1 MNNPEASRPSLCQAS
16 LAVAKVVTV
25 AAVETVEV
33 GEDQVVTSCLV
44 VRGARGAQGGGR
56 WGPKGERG
64 VVGERE
70 ELEEEL
76 EEELG
81 EVLEEMLE
89 VELEEELW
97 NPTGEWGLHLL
108 LCLR

>member
-44 VRGARGAQGGGR
+44 
-56 WGPKGERG
+56 GPF
-64 VVGERE
+64 
-70 ELEEEL
+70 
-76 EEELG
+76 
-81 EVLEEMLE
+81 
-89 VELEEELW
+89 
-97 NPTGEWGLHLL
+97 LL
-108 LCLR
+108 RAHFAIEAKIS

>member
-56 WGPKGERG
+56 WGPGGERG
-64 VVGERE
+64 VVAEREESVE
-70 ELEEEL
+70 ELEEVSGEGMEEAL
-76 EEELG
+76 EG
-81 EVLEEMLE
+81 SGV
-89 VELEEELW
+89 
-97 NPTGEWGLHLL
+97 GCWGWS
-108 LCLR
+108 